1 MNAVEFWNALPSRR
15 FDWSQDADGR
25 CVVLR
30 PKLGEGRVGRWF
42 AARLGDPCYRI
53 RLDEFGTFV
62 WKACDGQTPLTVIA
76 ERLRDEFGDRVE
88 PTQERLGR
96 FVQKMLQGRMI
107 AVDGSP
113 GRPAETGGRRQETGE
128 AGGHPTPTHPAGP
141 GGRARAPEIETR
153 NPPLPPGRA

>member
-15 FDWSQDADGR
+15 FDWSQDDEGR

-62 WKACDGQTPLTVIA
+62 WKACDGQTPLMVIA

-96 FVQKMLQGRMI
+96 FMQQMLQGRMI

-113 GRPAETGGRRQETGE
+113 GRTE
-128 AGGHPTPTHPAGP
+128 AAGDVPTHPAGP

-153 NPPLPPGRA
+153 NPPSPPDRA